1 MLDHYCADIL
11 TKPEIIGCALIF
23 MGIIL
28 YITDKKAKSKVKYEE
43 MSFKQTFLIGLSQS
57 LAFIPGAV
65 SYTHLGNPI
74 INGIVYDEECPQNCN
89 R

>member
-1 MLDHYCADIL
+1 MVYCICNNSGGIIGYLLDHYCADIL

-43 MSFKQTFLIGLSQS
+43 MSFKTNFFNWVITITS
-57 LAFIPGAV
+57 I
-65 SYTHLGNPI
+65 YT
-74 INGIVYDEECPQNCN
+74 
-89 R
+89 RSF